1 MTGVNRNMNEVQ
13 LSSLFVMCGEKP
25 FAEVGF
31 EYGLDKKYKSV
42 ASMKT
47 AVSKLYTKV
56 KNNPEKYGIS
66 YEKANEIVSKI
77 DARQVEGLQGMT
89 PEKLTLREQT
99 EILNPKDLKGMLI
112 GARNKNIKL
121 IFDKLNQ
128 ISGSKRLLEETPLT
142 QLATTFGIIFD
153 KSQIILGQSTE
164 NIAVLSKIDKDLK
177 PEDALGMVLRMREQ
191 TIVEKAA

>member
-1 MTGVNRNMNEVQ
+1 
-13 LSSLFVMCGEKP
+13 MCGEKP